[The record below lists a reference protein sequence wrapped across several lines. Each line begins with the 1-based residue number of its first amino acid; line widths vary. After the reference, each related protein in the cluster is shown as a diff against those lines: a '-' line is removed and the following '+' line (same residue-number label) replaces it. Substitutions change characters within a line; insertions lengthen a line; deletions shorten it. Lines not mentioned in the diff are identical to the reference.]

1 MENLNIFDIVTLL
14 LIVLL
19 GLKGLFRGFIKE
31 IFALIG
37 IVGGIFVASRLAK
50 EVGYVLGGI
59 FKITNEST
67 ILFIGFLTSVII
79 FWGLVYLLGIL
90 VSKMFSLSGLGILD
104 RILGVIFGAGKI
116 FLIFAIIFYALSK
129 VDAIKNTIKSK
140 VGNSFMYPIFV
151 ETGAAIIK
159 MDTSAIVKK
168 IETSIDDTSKDVKEK
183 VVEDATT
190 KTKEAVEDFKTN
202 STPQTKE

>member
-1 MENLNIFDIVTLL
+1 LENLNIFDIVTLL
-14 LIVLL
+14 LIILI

-31 IFALIG
+31 VFALIG
-37 IVGGIFVASRLAK
+37 IVGGIFVASRLAR
-50 EVGYVLGGI
+50 EVGFFIGGF
-59 FKITNEST
+59 FKIDNEST
-67 ILFIGFLTSVII
+67 ILFIGFLVSVII
-79 FWGLVYLLGIL
+79 FWGLVYLLGTL

-104 RILGVIFGAGKI
+104 RTLGVIFGAGKI

-129 VDAIKNTIKSK
+129 VDAIKNAIKAK

-168 IETSIDDTSKDVKEK
+168 IETSIDDTTKDVKEK
-183 VVEDATT
+183 VVEETT
-190 KTKEAVEDFKTN
+190 KAKEAVEDFKDN

>member
-1 MENLNIFDIVTLL
+1 LENLNIFDIVTLL

-31 IFALIG
+31 VFALIG
-37 IVGGIFVASRLAK
+37 IVGGIFVASRLAR
-50 EVGYVLGGI
+50 EVGFFIGGF
-59 FKITNEST
+59 FKIDNEST
-67 ILFIGFLTSVII
+67 VLFIGFLVSVIV
-79 FWGLVYLLGIL
+79 FWGLVYLLGML

-116 FLIFAIIFYALSK
+116 FLIFAIIFYALSR
-129 VDAIKNTIKSK
+129 VDAIKSVIKSK
-140 VGNSFMYPIFV
+140 IGNSFMYPIFV

-168 IETSIDDTSKDVKEK
+168 IETKVDETSKEVKEK
-183 VVEDATT
+183 VVEDTTT
-190 KTKEAVEDFKTN
+190 KAKEAVEDFKET
-202 STPQTKE
+202 SIPQTKE

>member
-14 LIVLL
+14 LIILI

-31 IFALIG
+31 VFALIG
-37 IVGGIFVASRLAK
+37 IVGGIFVASRLAR
-50 EVGYVLGGI
+50 EVGFFIGGF
-59 FKITNEST
+59 FKIDNEST
-67 ILFIGFLTSVII
+67 ILFIGFLVSVII
-79 FWGLVYLLGIL
+79 FWGLVYLLGTL

-104 RILGVIFGAGKI
+104 RTLGVIFGAGKI

-129 VDAIKNTIKSK
+129 VDAIKNAIKAK

-168 IETSIDDTSKDVKEK
+168 IETSIDDTTKDVKEK
-183 VVEDATT
+183 VVEETTT
-190 KTKEAVEDFKTN
+190 KAKEAVEDFKDN

>member
-14 LIVLL
+14 LIILI

-31 IFALIG
+31 VFALIG
-37 IVGGIFVASRLAK
+37 IVGGIFVASRLAR
-50 EVGYVLGGI
+50 EVGFFIGGF
-59 FKITNEST
+59 FKIDNEST
-67 ILFIGFLTSVII
+67 ILFIGFLVSVII
-79 FWGLVYLLGIL
+79 FWGLVYLLGTL

-104 RILGVIFGAGKI
+104 RTLGVIFGAGKI

-129 VDAIKNTIKSK
+129 VDAIKNAIKAK

-168 IETSIDDTSKDVKEK
+168 IETSIDDTTKDVKEK
-183 VVEDATT
+183 VVEETT
-190 KTKEAVEDFKTN
+190 KAKEAVEDFKDN

>member
-14 LIVLL
+14 LITLL

-31 IFALIG
+31 VFALIG

-50 EVGYVLGGI
+50 EVGMIIGGL

-67 ILFIGFLTSVII
+67 ILFIGFLTSVIV

-129 VDAIKNTIKSK
+129 VDAIKNAIKSK

-151 ETGAAIIK
+151 DTGAAIIK
-159 MDTSAIVKK
+159 MDTSAIAKK
-168 IETSIDDTSKDVKEK
+168 LETKVDEVSKDVKEK
-183 VVEDATT
+183 VVEETT
-190 KTKEAVEDFKTN
+190 TQTKEAVEDFKET
-202 STPQTKE
+202 TIPKTKE

>member
-14 LIVLL
+14 LIILI

-31 IFALIG
+31 VFALIG
-37 IVGGIFVASRLAK
+37 IVGGIFVASRLAR
-50 EVGYVLGGI
+50 EVGFFIGGF
-59 FKITNEST
+59 FKIDNEST
-67 ILFIGFLTSVII
+67 ILFIGFLVSVII
-79 FWGLVYLLGIL
+79 FWGLVYLLGTL

-104 RILGVIFGAGKI
+104 RTLGVIFGAGKI

-129 VDAIKNTIKSK
+129 VDAIKNAIKAK

-168 IETSIDDTSKDVKEK
+168 IETSIDDTAKDVKEK
-183 VVEDATT
+183 VVEDTT
-190 KTKEAVEDFKTN
+190 KKAKEAVEDFKDN

>member
-1 MENLNIFDIVTLL
+1 LENLNIFDIVTLL
-14 LIVLL
+14 LIILI

-31 IFALIG
+31 VFALIG
-37 IVGGIFVASRLAK
+37 IVGGIFVASRLAR
-50 EVGYVLGGI
+50 EVGFFIGGF
-59 FKITNEST
+59 FKIDNEST
-67 ILFIGFLTSVII
+67 ILFIGFLVSVII
-79 FWGLVYLLGIL
+79 FWGLVYLLGTL

-104 RILGVIFGAGKI
+104 RTLGVIFGAGKI

-129 VDAIKNTIKSK
+129 VDAIKNAIKAK

-168 IETSIDDTSKDVKEK
+168 IETSIDDTAKDVKEK
-183 VVEDATT
+183 VVEDTT
-190 KTKEAVEDFKTN
+190 KKAKEAVEDFKDN

>member
-1 MENLNIFDIVTLL
+1 LENLNIFDIVTLL
-14 LIVLL
+14 LITLL

-37 IVGGIFVASRLAK
+37 IVGGIFVASRLAR
-50 EVGYVLGGI
+50 EVGFFIGSF
-59 FKITNEST
+59 FKIDNEST
-67 ILFIGFLTSVII
+67 ILFIGFLVSVIV
-79 FWGLVYLLGIL
+79 FWGLVYLLGTL

-116 FLIFAIIFYALSK
+116 FLIFAIIFYALSR
-129 VDAIKNTIKSK
+129 VDAIKNVIKTK
-140 VGNSFMYPIFV
+140 IGNSFMYPIFV

-168 IETSIDDTSKDVKEK
+168 IETKVDDTSKDVKEK
-183 VVEDATT
+183 IVEDATT
-190 KTKEAVEDFKTN
+190 KTKEAVEDFKNN
-202 STPQTKE
+202 SIPQTKE